1 MDELEKAWALKLFRK
16 KKKEHQAVLK
26 LPAKIKKKLTR
37 LSEKYEISELD
48 MMALLIESECVRND
62 L

>member
-16 KKKEHQAVLK
+16 KEKERKAELK
-26 LPAKIKKKLTR
+26 LPAKIKKKLTK
-37 LSEKYEISELD
+37 LSALNGVSESD
-48 MMALLIESECVRND
+48 MLVTLIESEYARNQ